1 MIGFPTKKK
10 QYGSIFERTFF
21 DVSRLRGKRNNSAMN
36 ILLDTFVDRFGTRD
50 AIYTNDG
57 DNYFTARVTVSVS
70 EQFFGWLC
78 GLGNKVKIEA
88 PQSVKNEYAEYLTKI
103 LKLHT

>member
-1 MIGFPTKKK
+1 MQKSRCREELCSLLKKVV
-10 QYGSIFERTFF
+10 IRALNT
-21 DVSRLRGKRNNSAMN
+21 
-36 ILLDTFVDRFGTRD
+36 LLDTFVVRFRTRD

-88 PQSVKNEYAEYLTKI
+88 EK
-103 LKLHT
+103 